1 MILIDLF
8 DILRGIFKRRQV
20 ANMLCS
26 EYSYKMDIAVK
37 KEEAAEDK
45 AEEIAVK
52 MLSKKFS
59 VSEIVELT
67 GLSPD
72 QVLKLQKTHTDKA

>member
-20 ANMLCS
+20 ANMLCA

-45 AEEIAVK
+45 VEEIASNLLAMNTLTTEQIAQV
-52 MLSKKFS
+52 
-59 VSEIVELT
+59 T
-67 GLSPD
+67 GLSLERV
-72 QVLKLQKTHTDKA
+72 QELQK

>member
-20 ANMLCS
+20 ANMLCA

-45 AEEIAVK
+45 AEEIASNLLAMNTLTTEQIAQV
-52 MLSKKFS
+52 
-59 VSEIVELT
+59 T
-67 GLSPD
+67 GLSLERV
-72 QVLKLQKTHTDKA
+72 QELQK